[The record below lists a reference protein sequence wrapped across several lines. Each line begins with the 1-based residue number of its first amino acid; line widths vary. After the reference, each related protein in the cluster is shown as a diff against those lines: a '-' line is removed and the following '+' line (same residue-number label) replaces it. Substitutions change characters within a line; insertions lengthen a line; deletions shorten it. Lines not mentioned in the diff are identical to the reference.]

1 MTIVDGRFE
10 DETTEAILD
19 AMVEDAKE
27 YWDEPLNDNSLNVVR
42 TFYRP
47 IAEQLAQAQ
56 DDIGL
61 VLDSTQIDHA
71 KGSAL
76 DLLTAL
82 IGVQRDPATKATGH
96 VTFSRD
102 TPATSLYI
110 IPSGTTVQTDS
121 SDPTRFVTD
130 ETVNLRNYE
139 DFEDGDLL
147 EYNGSTG
154 DFNVQSTVV
163 LEGTQ
168 SLESSGTSGSRII
181 RDDVEINEGTN
192 FQFLTRV
199 ETGAKAN
206 TEFSFIDSSNFYRV
220 VVDEGT
226 GRVALEVFD
235 GGTGSTVV
243 EDTSAS
249 VPVSEKVRVT
259 VDWDRGGD
267 FTLEFYD
274 SSETEFAQ
282 ISGSDPTHKG
292 GALAFHNGDDTNT
305 KYWDFVSSTAV
316 SAAITAV
323 ERGTNGNTAKQSII
337 VMPDPPAGVENVVNT
352 ESTDGGSQ
360 EEKDDELR
368 ARAKKEIGEGS
379 RASAEALTNSVKRL
393 AGVTSVNAS
402 KVENDNDG
410 DSDGFE
416 LVVEG
421 GDDQRIADTILD
433 TMAFGDT
440 SWGGINGTKV
450 SVSSQ
455 ISNGETFT
463 IDFSRPTVLDLTIS
477 ADLDVT
483 EDFSG
488 NEEVQDSIVAYIG
501 GLLSSGNDAIGL
513 NSGEDVIFGEVEYA
527 IRNVEGV
534 YDVSNLTVDT
544 DSTSGNTSNVSV
556 GKNEVASSDATD
568 GSISLTTTL
577 V

>member
-19 AMVEDAKE
+19 AMVEDAKD
-27 YWDEPLNDNSLNVVR
+27 YWDDPLNDNSLNVVR

-47 IAEQLAQAQ
+47 IADQLAQAQ

-71 KGSAL
+71 EDTAL

-82 IGVQRDPATKATGH
+82 IGVQRDPATEATGH

-102 TPATSLYI
+102 TPATSLYT
-110 IPSGTTVQTDS
+110 IPSGTEVQTDS
-121 SDPTRFVTD
+121 SDPTRFLTD
-130 ETVNLRNYE
+130 ETVNLRDYE
-139 DFEDGDLL
+139 DFEGGGLL
-147 EYNGSTG
+147 EYNGDTG
-154 DFNVQSTVV
+154 AFNVQSSVV
-163 LEGTQ
+163 LEGEH
-168 SLESSGTSGSRII
+168 SLESSGNSGNRII
-181 RDDVEINEGTN
+181 RDDIEINEGTD

-199 ETGAKAN
+199 SSGAATY
-206 TEFSFIDSSNFYRV
+206 TEFSFIDSDNFYRV
-220 VVDEGT
+220 IVDEGS
-226 GRVALEVFD
+226 GRVALNVTD
-235 GGTGSTVV
+235 GGTEDTVV
-243 EDTSAS
+243 EDTSAA
-249 VPVSEKVRVT
+249 VPAAEKIRAE

-267 FTLEFYD
+267 FTLTFYD
-274 SSETEFAQ
+274 SSDSEFSR

-292 GALAFHNGDDTNT
+292 GSLAFHNADDTNT

-316 SAAITAV
+316 SVGITAEAAGV
-323 ERGTNGNTAKQSII
+323 EGNTARQTIV
-337 VMPDPPAGVENVVNT
+337 VMPNEPPGVENVVNIEET
-352 ESTDGGSQ
+352 TGGS
-360 EEKDDELR
+360 EEEEDDELR

-393 AGVTSVNAS
+393 AGVSSVNAY
-402 KVENDNDG
+402 KVENDG
-410 DSDGFE
+410 DSDYDGFE

-421 GDDQRIADTILD
+421 GEDQRIADTILD

-440 SWGGINGTKV
+440 SWGGINGTEV
-450 SVSSQ
+450 SVSSE

-463 IDFSRPTVLDLTIS
+463 IDFSRPAILDLTIS
-477 ADLDVT
+477 ADLDIT
-483 EDFSG
+483 DDFSG
-488 NEEVQDSIVAYIG
+488 KEEVQDSIVSYVG

-513 NSGEDVIFGEVEYA
+513 NSGEDVIYGEVEYA

-544 DSTSGNTSNVSV
+544 DSTSGNTSNVAV
-556 GKNEVASSDATD
+556 GKNEVASADATD

>member
-19 AMVEDAKE
+19 AMVEDAKG
-27 YWDEPLNDNSLNVVR
+27 YWDEPLNDNSLNVIR

-71 KGSAL
+71 EDAAL

-82 IGVQRDPATKATGH
+82 IGVKRDPATKATGH

-102 TPATSLYI
+102 TPATSLYT
-110 IPSGTTVQTDS
+110 IPSGTKVQTDS

-130 ETVNLRNYE
+130 ETVNIRNYE
-139 DFEDGDLL
+139 DFESGGLL
-147 EYNGSTG
+147 KYNGDTG
-154 DFNVQSTVV
+154 SFNVQSSTV
-163 LEGTQ
+163 LKGAY
-168 SLESSGTSGSRII
+168 SLESSGNSGNRII
-181 RDDVEINEGTN
+181 RDDVEINEGTE
-192 FQFLTRV
+192 FEFLTQV
-199 ETGAKAN
+199 SSGATTH
-206 TEFSFIDSSNFYRV
+206 TEFSYIDSDNFYRV
-220 VVDEGT
+220 IVDESA
-226 GRVALEVFD
+226 GRVALDVYD
-235 GGTGSTVV
+235 GGTQSTVV
-243 EDTSAS
+243 EDTSAT
-249 VPVSEKVRVT
+249 VPTSEKIRVE
-259 VDWDRGGD
+259 VDWDRYGE
-267 FTLEFYD
+267 FTLNFYD
-274 SSETEFAQ
+274 ASDNEFSE

-292 GALAFHNGDDTNT
+292 GNLAFHNASDTNA
-305 KYWDFVSSTAV
+305 KYWDSVSSTAV

-323 ERGTNGNTAKQSII
+323 EVGTEGNTAKQSIT
-337 VMPDPPAGVENVVNT
+337 VMENPPAGVEDVVNI
-352 ESTDGGSQ
+352 EETDGGS
-360 EEKDDELR
+360 EEEEDDELR

-402 KVENDNDG
+402 KVENDSDA

-421 GDDQRIADTILD
+421 GDKQRIADTILD
-433 TMAFGDT
+433 NMAFGDT

-463 IDFSRPTVLDLTIS
+463 IDFSRPNVLNLTIS
-477 ADLDVT
+477 ADLDIT
-483 EDFSG
+483 DEFSG
-488 NEEVQDSIVAYIG
+488 KETVKDSIVAYVG

-513 NSGEDVIFGEVEYA
+513 NSGENVIFGEVEYA

-534 YDVSNLTVDT
+534 YDISNLTVDT
-544 DSTSGNTSNVSV
+544 SSTSGNTSNIAV
-556 GKNEVASSDATD
+556 GTNEVARCDATD